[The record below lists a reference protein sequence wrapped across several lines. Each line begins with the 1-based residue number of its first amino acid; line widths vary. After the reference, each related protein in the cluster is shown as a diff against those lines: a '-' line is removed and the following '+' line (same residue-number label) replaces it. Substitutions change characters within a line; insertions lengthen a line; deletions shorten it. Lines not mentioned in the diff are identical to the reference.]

1 MTKYTQEEKKRIGKE
16 INLSF
21 EAVKELIKEPK
32 KLESMPDESVILPV
46 EVQA

>member
-1 MTKYTQEEKKRIGKE
+1 MTKLTQEEKKRIGKE

-21 EAVKELIKEPK
+21 EAVKELIKEPE
-32 KLESMPDESVILPV
+32 KLESMPDESVILPI

>member
-1 MTKYTQEEKKRIGKE
+1 MIKFTQEEKKRIGKE

-32 KLESMPDESVILPV
+32 RFESMPDESVILPI